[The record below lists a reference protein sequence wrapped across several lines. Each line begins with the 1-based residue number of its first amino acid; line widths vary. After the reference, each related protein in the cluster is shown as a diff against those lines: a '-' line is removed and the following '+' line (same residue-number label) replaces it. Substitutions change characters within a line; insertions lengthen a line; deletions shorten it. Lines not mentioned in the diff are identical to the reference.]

1 MVRCVERDTAY
12 DDYCEA
18 RAEEKNEARQ
28 IERHFEELQNELK
41 AKQAKL
47 DKVTKAYH
55 TTLHLKYQE

>member
-28 IERHFEELQNELK
+28 IEKHFEELYKK
-41 AKQAKL
+41 AEEKS
-47 DKVTKAYH
+47 DTS
-55 TTLHLKYQE
+55 E